1 MASSSVPPENE
12 RKLATAELKEF
23 VKNTANKWDVKGKKK
38 SRKETWALLE
48 RVYRKVRVWR
58 KSGEITHVVNKLRGR
73 PGVVISKKSSDY
85 LTVLRCIYRDGD
97 QKKRMSSWANALE
110 YADHEQI
117 RPKDL
122 ELFLFRSGGI
132 DGARRKMAAI
142 RGEAKVKKK
151 AEAAK
156 TAKIKKKAKLS
167 QKGEATKATNVAK
180 KDTIRKKA
188 KAKKGK
194 RPSASAPL

>member
-12 RKLATAELKEF
+12 RKLATVELIEF
-23 VKNTANKWDVKGKKK
+23 VKKTAKKWDVEGKKQ
-38 SRKETWALLE
+38 SREETWALLE

-142 RGEAKVKKK
+142 RGEAKVEKK

-167 QKGEATKATNVAK
+167 QKGEVTKATNVAK